1 MISAIS
7 TNLILIKVRCIWI
20 IYTMNIILL

>member
-7 TNLILIKVRCIWI
+7 TNLDIFKPSCLSC
-20 IYTMNIILL
+20 